1 MFSSGSY
8 SQQVN
13 YCYSDDV
20 AWHDKHVFLRYAMK
34 VFQPPDLFIASQC
47 FWPGQNKRTD
57 SAQTCT
63 GYLHPGSGNGGWWW
77 VSVWLTRGNEVQ
89 LHFSSSCQ
97 SGFHLY
103 QKAQIPWSEDL
114 PTPFTSIAG
123 AGFTLWNHSV
133 LLPPG
138 SCKVVSVETVVL
150 HLASTYIQTPQQ
162 QALASPS
169 ARWFWPRR
177 HSTSTA

>member
-1 MFSSGSY
+1 MLSWGAGDNTEREIGFTSHHFGDTRISFLTEKTRTFSMEHAQKTVLLFGG
-8 SQQVN
+8 
-13 YCYSDDV
+13 
-20 AWHDKHVFLRYAMK
+20 L
-34 VFQPPDLFIASQC
+34 QPSQC
-47 FWPGQNKRTD
+47 PAGQEWTLPCS
-57 SAQTCT
+57 SAQAPHLAQAVHDWSAC
-63 GYLHPGSGNGGWWW
+63 
-77 VSVWLTRGNEVQ
+77 
-89 LHFSSSCQ
+89 FSSSCQ

-150 HLASTYIQTPQQ
+150 HLASTHTQTPQQ